1 MLAIKQNLTCKHK
14 AIVHKTQAKIRLHI
28 VRNNNTNQN
37 IYIYAHLLRLKKENL

>member
-28 VRNNNTNQN
+28 VRNNNSNQN
-37 IYIYAHLLRLKKENL
+37 IYMLIYLD